1 MRKTKEFEIKDGDAT
16 LRVRVTR
23 MPAQAGMDFVTD
35 ACCILGVESFGALL
49 KMDKAQAAQAI
60 TFASRKNED
69 IKCLLDRLLA
79 CCERVTDAGG
89 TVQLSRATIDGQVS
103 EWFTVLQLYAAAL
116 GVNFDFFGGSSLTTY
131 REALTSLGQQIRSG
145 AWLTS

>member
-1 MRKTKEFEIKDGDAT
+1 MRKTKEFEIKDGEQSI
-16 LRVRVTR
+16 RVRVTR
-23 MPAQAGMDFVTD
+23 MPAQSGMDFVTD

-49 KMDKAQAAQAI
+49 KMDKGQVVNALS
-60 TFASRKNED
+60 FASRKNED
-69 IKCLLDRLLA
+69 IKGLLDRLLA

-116 GVNFDFFGGSSLTTY
+116 GVNFDFFGGSSLKNY
-131 REALTSLGQQIRSG
+131 REALSSLGQQIRSG
-145 AWLTS
+145 AWLSS

>member
-1 MRKTKEFEIKDGDAT
+1 
-16 LRVRVTR
+16 
-23 MPAQAGMDFVTD
+23 MDFVTD

-49 KMDKAQAAQAI
+49 KMDKGQVVNALS
-60 TFASRKNED
+60 FASRKNED
-69 IKCLLDRLLA
+69 IKGLLDRLLA

-116 GVNFDFFGGSSLTTY
+116 GVNFDFFGGSSLKNY

-145 AWLTS
+145 AWLSS